1 MDEIVRKD
9 ALTEA
14 QIFEDRA
21 YHYFQKY
28 KNEIDVDK
36 IAYIFSKAFNDMFWR
51 LAEDFDE
58 EV

>member
-1 MDEIVRKD
+1 MNENVRKD
-9 ALTEA
+9 ALIEA

-28 KNEIDVDK
+28 KNEIDVDE
-36 IAYIFSKAFNDMFWR
+36 IAYIFSKAFKDMFWR